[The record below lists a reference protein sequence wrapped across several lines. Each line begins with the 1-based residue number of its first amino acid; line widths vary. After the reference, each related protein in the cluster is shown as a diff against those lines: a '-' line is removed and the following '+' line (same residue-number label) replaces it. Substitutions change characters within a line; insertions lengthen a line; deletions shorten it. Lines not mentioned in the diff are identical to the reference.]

1 MKCHYQVLEVDVDA
15 DDSQI
20 KASYR
25 RLALR
30 WHPDKNIE
38 NSDEAKEKFQLIQQA
53 YEVLS
58 DSHERAWYDR
68 HKDQILKGS
77 QSNYEDESLDVYQ
90 YFSASCYKGFGD
102 DEGGFYH
109 VYSDIFHQIATE
121 DLEFMDDEDEFD
133 RIPKFGN
140 STSDYETVVGPF
152 YGYWQSY
159 STKKSYSWLCPH
171 NINEIRDRR
180 ILREIEKE
188 TKKLAQKAR
197 KDRNEEVRALVSFV
211 RKRDKRVQQYKLVL
225 EEKAEQNRLKQ
236 NQKRLEQIKK
246 NRLEVENMAK
256 SSVFQ
261 VDGYEEMLRQM
272 EKTYASSDDE
282 EYDESGDSD
291 VDEVVDAAEEL
302 ELNGKTAEEEYID
315 HLYCVACNKSF
326 KNESSFK
333 NHETSKKHLKMLEED
348 ANYKLNESFEENAN
362 TNDSDDS
369 DDTHTV
375 EAVKRS
381 KKSKKK
387 NRSVV
392 QKEPD
397 SDVEEIENVAEHIN
411 TNDSNESDD
420 VHKVEPTKK
429 SKKSKK
435 KNRPVV
441 ASIPDPEVGEIENVA
456 EPQNDDEKSETIEK
470 PRKSAKAKRLKRS
483 EQANNAVPVAE
494 SKEDIDTAHVCV
506 TCKSN
511 FDSKNK
517 LFAHL
522 KKTNHGVYIP
532 KETAAPVTVNAKKG
546 KRK

>member
-1 MKCHYQVLEVDVDA
+1 MVKQD
-15 DDSQI
+15 
-20 KASYR
+20 R
-25 RLALR
+25 
-30 WHPDKNIE
+30 
-38 NSDEAKEKFQLIQQA
+38 A
-53 YEVLS
+53 YEVNYIA
-58 DSHERAWYDR
+58 HAFRYDR
-68 HKDQILKGS
+68 HKDQILRGS
-77 QSNYEDESLDVYQ
+77 QANYEDESLDVYQ

-109 VYSDIFHQIATE
+109 VYADIFHQIATE

-133 RIPKFGN
+133 RIPKFGI

-171 NINEIRDRR
+171 NITEIRDRR

-211 RKRDKRVQQYKLVL
+211 RKRDKRVQQYKLIL

-246 NRLEVENMAK
+246 NRLEVEKMAK
-256 SSVFQ
+256 SAVFQ

-272 EKTYASSDDE
+272 EKTYASSDDG

-291 VDEVVDAAEEL
+291 VGDVADAAEEL
-302 ELNGKTAEEEYID
+302 DLNGETAEEEYID

-333 NHETSKKHLKMLEED
+333 NHETSKKHLSNIERLKREMLAED
-348 ANYKLNESFEENAN
+348 ANYKLNEENAD
-362 TNDSDDS
+362 TNDSADS
-369 DDTHTV
+369 DHIVETV
-375 EAVKRS
+375 KKS

-387 NRSVV
+387 NRCAVRR
-392 QKEPD
+392 EPD
-397 SDVEEIENVAEHIN
+397 SEDEEIDNVAEHVDR
-411 TNDSNESDD
+411 NDSNDSDD
-420 VHKVEPTKK
+420 RTEPTKK

-435 KNRPVV
+435 KNRSVV
-441 ASIPDPEVGEIENVA
+441 TTVPDAEIDEIEKVTEA
-456 EPQNDDEKSETIEK
+456 EPENDDGKSEVTEK
-470 PRKSAKAKRLKRS
+470 PRKSAKAKRLKKS
-483 EQANNAVPVAE
+483 EQASSAVRVTEPTA
-494 SKEDIDTAHVCV
+494 DIDTAHICV

-532 KETAAPVTVNAKKG
+532 KETASLPTTTTVNAKKG

>member
-1 MKCHYQVLEVDVDA
+1 M
-15 DDSQI
+15 
-20 KASYR
+20 
-25 RLALR
+25 
-30 WHPDKNIE
+30 
-38 NSDEAKEKFQLIQQA
+38 
-53 YEVLS
+53 
-58 DSHERAWYDR
+58 
-68 HKDQILKGS
+68 
-77 QSNYEDESLDVYQ
+77 DVYQ

-102 DEGGFYH
+102 DKGAFYH
-109 VYSDIFHQIATE
+109 VYRDIFHQIATE

-133 RIPKFGN
+133 LIPKFGN

-211 RKRDKRVQQYKLVL
+211 RKRDKRVHQYKLVL
-225 EEKAEQNRLKQ
+225 EGKAEQNRLKQ
-236 NQKRLEQIKK
+236 DQKRLEQIRK
-246 NRLEVENMAK
+246 NRLEVEKMAK
-256 SSVFQ
+256 TTVFN

-282 EYDESGDSD
+282 DYDENDDSD
-291 VDEVVDAAEEL
+291 VGDVVNGAEEL
-302 ELNGKTAEEEYID
+302 DLNGEAAEEEYID

-333 NHETSKKHLKMLEED
+333 NHETSKKHLSNIERLKKEMLEED
-348 ANYKLNESFEENAN
+348 ADYKINESAEENIDLNDAEAN
-362 TNDSDDS
+362 EEVDSI
-369 DDTHTV
+369 
-375 EAVKRS
+375 
-381 KKSKKK
+381 
-387 NRSVV
+387 
-392 QKEPD
+392 EP
-397 SDVEEIENVAEHIN
+397 V
-411 TNDSNESDD
+411 
-420 VHKVEPTKK
+420 KK

-435 KNRPVV
+435 KNRIIVQSEPEPENEETENEV
-441 ASIPDPEVGEIENVA
+441 AHEQE
-456 EPQNDDEKSETIEK
+456 DEKIEIIDK
-470 PRKSAKAKRLKRS
+470 PRKSAKAKRLKKN
-483 EQANNAVPVAE
+483 EQSNNAVHVAE
-494 SKEDIDTAHVCV
+494 SSSESKADVDVDHVCV

-522 KKTNHGVYIP
+522 KKTNHGVYLP
-532 KETAAPVTVNAKKG
+532 KESVSATTTTKKG

>member
-1 MKCHYQVLEVDVDA
+1 MSGENLE
-15 DDSQI
+15 
-20 KASYR
+20 
-25 RLALR
+25 L
-30 WHPDKNIE
+30 
-38 NSDEAKEKFQLIQQA
+38 FLIYA
-53 YEVLS
+53 C
-58 DSHERAWYDR
+58 RYDR
-68 HKDQILKGS
+68 HKDQILRGT

-109 VYSDIFHQIATE
+109 IYRDIFHQIATE

-133 RIPKFGN
+133 KIPKFGN

-159 STKKSYSWLCPH
+159 STKKTYTWLCPH

-211 RKRDKRVQQYKLVL
+211 RKRDKRVHQYKLLL

-236 NQKRLEQIKK
+236 DQKRLEQIRK
-246 NRLEVENMAK
+246 NRLEVEQMAQ
-256 SSVFQ
+256 STVFN

-272 EKTYASSDDE
+272 EKTYASSDE
-282 EYDESGDSD
+282 EDYDGEGGSD
-291 VDEVVDAAEEL
+291 VEDVIGGAEDL
-302 ELNGKTAEEEYID
+302 ELNDEAAEEEEYID
-315 HLYCVACNKSF
+315 HLYCVACNKAF

-333 NHETSKKHLKMLEED
+333 NHETSKKHLSNIERLKREMLEED
-348 ANYKLNESFEENAN
+348 ANYKLNGSLEEN
-362 TNDSDDS
+362 
-369 DDTHTV
+369 
-375 EAVKRS
+375 
-381 KKSKKK
+381 
-387 NRSVV
+387 
-392 QKEPD
+392 
-397 SDVEEIENVAEHIN
+397 
-411 TNDSNESDD
+411 NDSNDSEEN
-420 VHKVEPTKK
+420 EPVDRPEPVKK

-435 KNRPVV
+435 KNRVRV
-441 ASIPDPEVGEIENVA
+441 QSEVENEEIESVV
-456 EPQNDDEKSETIEK
+456 EPESEKKEDETSEVVEK
-470 PRKSAKAKRLKRS
+470 PRKSAKAKRLKKN
-483 EQANNAVPVAE
+483 EQSNNAVHVVNSNAE
-494 SKEDIDTAHVCV
+494 SKADIDTAHVCV

-517 LFAHL
+517 LFTHL

-532 KETAAPVTVNAKKG
+532 KGTAPTTTNTTKKG